1 MSFGVPPL
9 FWIIYPCASFS
20 VLVVFPG
27 MIFKG
32 LCLSTSL
39 RQQASGGLFDFVV
52 QKCGETPPCQSR
64 IAYLYLVIVHLSYA
78 QCLEYVASLN
88 QSTESA
94 AWHWIA
100 KFHSHVSDI
109 SLNKKIFVWNLRR
122 FAFSK
127 IGHSQGIFHAKSM
140 RNLVEMKPPSLNLA
154 TGSRHLHMEGIG
166 SKLHGLR

>member
-1 MSFGVPPL
+1 MSFGVPPLL

-64 IAYLYLVIVHLSYA
+64 IAYLYLVIVRLSYA

-100 KFHSHVSDI
+100 KFHSHISDI

-127 IGHSQGIFHAKSM
+127 IGHSQGIFQNEFHAKSGG
-140 RNLVEMKPPSLNLA
+140 VGTSA
-154 TGSRHLHMEGIG
+154 
-166 SKLHGLR
+166 